1 MSYSNTYGTAQAS
14 RVGRTAITFFVKDGA
29 KPVIRAALADGG
41 YGTSYQEGIVNLI
54 NDLLESQQR
63 STTEAMND
71 LRAGSEA
78 SPSVKGSSNKVSP
91 EPSTP
96 ARAQPVLI
104 A

>member
-29 KPVIRAALADGG
+29 KPVIRAALTDGG

-63 STTEAMND
+63 
-71 LRAGSEA
+71 
-78 SPSVKGSSNKVSP
+78 
-91 EPSTP
+91 
-96 ARAQPVLI
+96 QPM